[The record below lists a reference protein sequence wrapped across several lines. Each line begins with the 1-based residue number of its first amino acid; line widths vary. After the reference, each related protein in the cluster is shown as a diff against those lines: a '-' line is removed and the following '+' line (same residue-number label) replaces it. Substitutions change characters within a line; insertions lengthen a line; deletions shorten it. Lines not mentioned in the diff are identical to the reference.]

1 MLETSSNCGARR
13 IGLLA
18 GPVVFIGMIASP
30 APAGLS
36 DAGWSVAALTA
47 LMAIWWMTE
56 AIPLAATALAPIVFL
71 PLVGVKPL
79 DALAP
84 SYGHPLIF
92 LFLGGFLIAK
102 ALERWGLHR
111 RIAARIIRVGPK
123 GPHGLIGS
131 LMLATAFL
139 SMWISNT
146 AAAMVM
152 VPIAQSI
159 IHSNRSLEAPPEETG
174 GFGAALMLGIA
185 FSATIGGMATL
196 IGTPPNALLAG
207 YMETAHGVRIGFAR
221 WMLLGIPI
229 VVVLL
234 PVTWLLLTR
243 GVFNLGAHNIVAFA
257 EAAGQTRPET
267 RDLPIGAK
275 LAAGIITLAG
285 LALVLRPLLE
295 TLFPALPLSDAGI
308 VMTAAL
314 VLFATPAGGADSGM
328 LLRWKDA
335 RTIRWDVLI
344 LFGGGLALAG
354 AIESSGLSQAIGTFF
369 SSFEFLSVWLIVL
382 LIMAAVVYLGELASN
397 TAMAAIFLPIA
408 GSAAVALGGAPLD
421 LVLPVGLAASLGFML
436 PVATPPNAIV
446 YGTGAVTSEQMLKA
460 GAILDVVA
468 ILAVYLIAMT
478 IGVWVFQS

>member
-1 MLETSSNCGARR
+1 MPETSANIRARR
-13 IGLLA
+13 FGLLA
-18 GPVVFIGMIASP
+18 GPVVFFAMLVWP
-30 APAGLS
+30 APAALG
-36 DAGWSVAALTA
+36 DAGWAVAALTA

-56 AIPLAATALAPIVFL
+56 ALPLAATALAPIVFL
-71 PLVGVKPL
+71 PLIGAKPL
-79 DALAP
+79 DAVAP
-84 SYGHPLIF
+84 SYAHPLIF

-111 RIAARIIRVGPK
+111 RIAAKIIRAGPK

-131 LMLATAFL
+131 LMVATAFL

-159 IHSNRSLEAPPEETG
+159 IHSARPEEALPGENG
-174 GFGAALMLGIA
+174 GFAAALMLGIA

-207 YMETAHGVRIGFAR
+207 YMETAHDVKIGFAR
-221 WMLLGIPI
+221 WMLVGIPI

-234 PVTWLLLTR
+234 PLTWLLLTR
-243 GVFNLGAHNIVAFA
+243 GVFSLGAQDRFA
-257 EAAGQTRPET
+257 LAQAIGDARPEA
-267 RDLPIGAK
+267 RPLPIGAR
-275 LAAGIITLAG
+275 LTAAVIILAG
-285 LALVLRPLLE
+285 LLLVLRPLLE

-314 VLFATPAGGADSGM
+314 VLFAVPAGAGEDGM
-328 LLRWKDA
+328 LLRWRDA

-354 AIESSGLSQAIGTFF
+354 AIESSGLSHAIGAVFTTFDA
-369 SSFEFLSVWLIVL
+369 LPVWLIVL
-382 LIMAAVVYLGELASN
+382 LIMTVVVYLGELASN

-408 GSAAVALGGAPLD
+408 GSAALALGGAPLD
-421 LVLPVGLAASLGFML
+421 LVIPVGLAASLGFML

-446 YGTGAVTSEQMLKA
+446 YGTGAVTPQQMLKA
-460 GAILDVVA
+460 GAMLDIA
-468 ILAVYLIAMT
+468 SILAVYVIA
-478 IGVWVFQS
+478 ISLGAWVFQT